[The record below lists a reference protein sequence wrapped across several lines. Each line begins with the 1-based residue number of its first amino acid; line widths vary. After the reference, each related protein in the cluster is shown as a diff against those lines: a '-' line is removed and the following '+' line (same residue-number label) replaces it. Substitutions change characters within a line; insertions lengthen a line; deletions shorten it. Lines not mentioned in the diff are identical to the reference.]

1 MKLFIGL
8 DVSSEKLDTCFL
20 TDDDDLSIL
29 LEKSYTNDIN
39 GATDIKAAIFR
50 FCEEVEFQKIVIGME
65 STSIY
70 SFHPA
75 MFFQEDEELNE
86 LPLVVTVEN
95 PFKIKQFSR
104 MFDEDKTD
112 RVDAFRIADYL
123 RLQRFSTSPLKEEK
137 YVALQRLTRT
147 RYQLVCQLTETKQH
161 FLENLTY
168 KCNTLSKE
176 LKSGEGTTSIF
187 GSTMISLMTEEYS
200 LDDFANM
207 SLESLGELLQRYGK
221 GRFKHPEKIAK
232 SIKKA
237 VRDSYRLGKVTQESI
252 DIILACIVKNIQ
264 AIQKQI
270 KILDKAIEDLVVIFP
285 EYQSLRSIPGIGPV
299 YAAGLL
305 AEIGQIERFDNQA
318 KLAKY
323 AGLTWKVSQ
332 SGSFQ
337 SENTPLIKTGNR
349 YFRYYLVEATNSVR
363 MHLPEF
369 KAYYQKKYK
378 EVPKHQHKRA
388 IVLTARKLVR
398 LVDVLLRNHQLYT
411 PPRSVIE
418 SK

>member
-1 MKLFIGL
+1 MKLFVGL
-8 DVSSEKLDTCFL
+8 DVSSLKLDACFL
-20 TDDDDLSIL
+20 TDDDDLSVL
-29 LEKSYTNDIN
+29 LEKSFPNDMN
-39 GATDIKAAIFR
+39 GALAIKEATLAYQEELAFQAI
-50 FCEEVEFQKIVIGME
+50 IIGME
-65 STSIY
+65 STSLY

-75 MFFQEDEELNE
+75 MFFQTDEELNQ
-86 LPLVVTVEN
+86 LPLTVTVEN

-112 RVDAFRIADYL
+112 RIDAFRIADYL
-123 RLQRFSTSPLKEEK
+123 RLQRFSTTPLKEEK
-137 YVALQRLTRT
+137 YIALQRLTRT

-168 KCNTLSKE
+168 KCNTLTRE
-176 LKSGEGTTSIF
+176 LKNGEATTSIF
-187 GSTMISLMTEEYS
+187 GATMISLMTEDYS

-207 SLESLGELLQRYGK
+207 SLEELGELLQTYGR
-221 GRFKHPEKIAK
+221 GRFKYPEKIAQ

-237 VRDSYRLGKVTQESI
+237 VRDSYRLGKVTQDSV
-252 DIILACIVKNIQ
+252 DIVLACIVKNIQ

-270 KILDKAIEDLVVIFP
+270 NVLDKAIEDLVTIFP
-285 EYQSLRSIPGIGPV
+285 EYQSLRSIPGVGPV

-305 AEIGQIERFDNQA
+305 AEIGQINRFADQT

-332 SGSFQ
+332 SGNRQ

-363 MHLPEF
+363 MRLPEF
-369 KAYYQKKYK
+369 NEYYQKKVK

-388 IVLTARKLVR
+388 IVLTARKFVR

-418 SK
+418 SH

>member
-39 GATDIKAAIFR
+39 GATDIKEAIFQ
-50 FCEEVEFQKIVIGME
+50 FCQEVNFQKIVIGME

-75 MFFQEDEELNE
+75 MFFQEDKELNE

-95 PFKIKQFSR
+95 PFRIKQFSR

-137 YVALQRLTRT
+137 YIALQRLTRT

-187 GSTMISLMTEEYS
+187 GSTMISLMTEDYS

-207 SLESLGELLQRYGK
+207 SLESLGDLLQSYGR

-264 AIQKQI
+264 ALQKQI

-369 KAYYQKKYK
+369 REYYQKKYK

>member
-1 MKLFIGL
+1 MKLFVGL
-8 DVSSEKLDTCFL
+8 DISSQKLDVCFL
-20 TDDDDLSIL
+20 TDDDQLSVL
-29 LEKSYTNDIN
+29 FEDSLPNDIN
-39 GATDIKAAIFR
+39 GASDIKHR
-50 FCEEVEFQKIVIGME
+50 VLSLQEELDFTHIIIGME

-75 MFFQEDEELNE
+75 MFFQEDAELKQ
-86 LPLVVTVEN
+86 LPVTVTVEN
-95 PFKIKQFSR
+95 PFKIKQFAR

-112 RVDAFRIADYL
+112 KLDAFRIADYL

-147 RYQLVCQLTETKQH
+147 RYQLICQLTEMKQH

-168 KCNTLSKE
+168 KCNTLTKE
-176 LKSGEGTTSIF
+176 LSSGEGKTSIF
-187 GSTMISLMTEEYS
+187 GSTMISLMTEDYS
-200 LDDFANM
+200 LDDFSQM
-207 SLESLGELLQRYGK
+207 SLDELGELLQRYGH
-221 GRFKHPEKIAK
+221 GRFKHPEKIAQ

-237 VRDSYRLGKVTQESI
+237 VRDSYRLGKVAQESI
-252 DIILACIVKNIQ
+252 DIVLACIVKNIQ
-264 AIQKQI
+264 AIQKQL
-270 KILDKAIEDLVVIFP
+270 KIIDKAIEDLVVIFP
-285 EYQSLRSIPGIGPV
+285 EYHSLRSIPGIGPV

-305 AEIGQIERFDNQA
+305 AEIGQIERFENQA

-332 SGSFQ
+332 SGNFQ

-363 MHLPEF
+363 MHLPEIKEF
-369 KAYYQKKYK
+369 YQKKYQ
-378 EVPKHQHKRA
+378 EVPKNKHKRA
-388 IVLTARKLVR
+388 IVLTARKFLR
-398 LVDVLLRNHQLYT
+398 LVDVLLRNHQLYA
-411 PPRSVIE
+411 PPRSVVE